1 MPRKSA
7 AAAPPPPSPADDVA
21 NEPDLADFLKQLVN
35 VDDVGVGDAGGDRF
49 LHPRGAANA
58 DAVWSDLDNLDV
70 ADPIYMSLGTGGGA
84 LGALAAADHVRERV
98 VDSPSPA
105 SVAGANGRGERDT
118 RKEVAENRRDS
129 NSPASVG
136 GEPTGSGGRGG
147 SGGPG
152 SSAASAV
159 KTFEH
164 LGETLRVLS
173 DQLRAAR
180 RPHESVPEV
189 GGADRTAEATQRRLA
204 STLDDISE
212 RLDVG
217 SLVQLFVPKLQ
228 SRTGGALVMLQTFKA
243 FTRVKT
249 VHREKFWKYHRMSE
263 GFFFNLSPG
272 GDSNLL
278 GLPGRCFLHSRP
290 EWTPSVCCYQP
301 TEYPRLGC
309 AIDCQMHSTIAL
321 PVYFDDP
328 RVRPAMPFAVM
339 ELLLDQQVT
348 DMGRV
353 FDTCVGALRGN
364 GLYTAGTDRLGTEDT
379 MRAALGS
386 KLSRVGEGND
396 VALENMC
403 HALGFPLAQCWIPND
418 DGLLIAAGAPYC
430 VKDAMAFPFRQIS
443 SQISLLGGQGPVGQ
457 AYEQGTMI
465 WVDDVQ
471 NGSQV
476 DWPLQ
481 HATALLGLH
490 GTCTCKIVLHQ
501 KHPRGGGGGAAGE
514 PIEAVLEVILP
525 SNLLIAEQ
533 QRRSVDALWNYLQN
547 STELRLVTGGAS
559 AATRAASQA
568 QAARGGGAKAT
579 ANANAARGG
588 AELNSRSSDLT
599 AAVGGDGDGAGGRAH
614 GGNLLAGIPLPGD
627 ANAEENVPTWGVTL
641 EILQQHFSKHLK
653 QAAKDLGVGSTTL
666 KRICR
671 RYGIT
676 RWPRRSLKSKQ
687 GKLQQ
692 ALKSLYTADG
702 AAAPGERSQGG
713 GDSSAHGGG
722 GASAMSLGTRD
733 SFMTDPA
740 SGGDGAND
748 ASVHG
753 PNGGVGWGLGGSLP
767 PGGLSPLTRHD
778 SITSSPLSGRAPWP
792 PVGGI
797 AGGSTLSGLKR
808 ALAADQNP
816 WGGGDG
822 GMPRPGNA
830 GGWPGGDGGG
840 IGKFQRGFSWHGGDV
855 ARRALHN
862 QAAETETREERTLHG
877 EYAFAQFGGGN
888 ANGRAWYPD
897 QGASARPS
905 PALPIPGASHAA
917 QPTNED
923 FMWNSFDSGT
933 TLASTQGGSVHGGSL
948 HGGSVHGG
956 SLHGNMGA
964 VAALNAANATHFAAA
979 SPPPPSDIDPGN
991 FLMQSGPGSPAGRPG
1006 GALKDA
1012 ADADADAR
1020 TGTGTATGPSGGTK
1034 TSGDGSG
1041 SSFDADSSGKTSS
1054 GLLSSGRGRGGG
1066 AAGAAGPGPGV
1077 VFKASR
1083 DDGDGGGLLRVRL
1096 LGDVTHAALVDRLAL
1111 CLRPLESERGFFKIK
1126 YQDDEDE
1133 WCLLSKDSDLE
1144 EAIAFAK
1151 QRRENAAAA
1160 GVATADLATA
1170 LGHVR
1175 LKIESG
1181 AVGSPA
1187 LASPTASAWGARDVG
1202 PPGTPSAARAC
1213 GASDATFTAK
1223 ISLGDGDTMRVKL
1236 LPSMS
1241 FRDLAARVMEA
1252 SGDAARRVLHFF
1264 TLVPIRPRSRG
1275 ERRSLRTFPVVTLHP
1290 RFPFNV

>member
-70 ADPIYMSLGTGGGA
+70 ADPIYMSLGAGGGA
-84 LGALAAADHVRERV
+84 LGALAAAGHVRERV

-490 GTCTCKIVLHQ
+490 GACICKIVLHR

-692 ALKSLYTADG
+692 VLKSLYTGDG
-702 AAAPGERSQGG
+702 AAEASPQGG
-713 GDSSAHGGG
+713 GDASLARASGGG
-722 GASAMSLGTRD
+722 GESAMSLGTRD
-733 SFMTDPA
+733 SFMTDPT

-753 PNGGVGWGLGGSLP
+753 PSGGGGWGVGVGGSLP
-767 PGGLSPLTRHD
+767 HGGGLSPLTRHD
-778 SITSSPLSGRAPWP
+778 SITSSPLSGRPACP
-792 PVGGI
+792 PVGGL
-797 AGGSTLSGLKR
+797 AGGHNLSGLKR

-816 WGGGDG
+816 WGGGG
-822 GMPRPGNA
+822 VGMPRPGNA
-830 GGWPGGDGGG
+830 GGRPGGDGDGVG
-840 IGKFQRGFSWHGGDV
+840 VGKFQRGFSWHGGDV

-862 QAAETETREERTLHG
+862 DAETRGEWTLHG
-877 EYAFAQFGGGN
+877 ELTFAQLGGGP
-888 ANGRAWYPD
+888 GRAGYPE
-897 QGASARPS
+897 QGAAAHPSSAW
-905 PALPIPGASHAA
+905 PIPGASHDRGGHHGGAG
-917 QPTNED
+917 PTNED
-923 FMWNSFDSGT
+923 
-933 TLASTQGGSVHGGSL
+933 
-948 HGGSVHGG
+948 
-956 SLHGNMGA
+956 
-964 VAALNAANATHFAAA
+964 
-979 SPPPPSDIDPGN
+979 
-991 FLMQSGPGSPAGRPG
+991 
-1006 GALKDA
+1006 LKDA
-1012 ADADADAR
+1012 ADADADTAGAR
-1020 TGTGTATGPSGGTK
+1020 ARATAAGPSGGTT
-1034 TSGDGSG
+1034 TSGDGGG
-1041 SSFDADSSGKTSS
+1041 SSFDADSSGKTS
-1054 GLLSSGRGRGGG
+1054 LLSPSECAA
-1066 AAGAAGPGPGV
+1066 AAGGPGV
-1077 VFKASR
+1077 VFKASICG
-1083 DDGDGGGLLRVRL
+1083 DGDGGGGLLRARL
-1096 LGDVTHAALVDRLAL
+1096 LGDVTRAALVDRLAL
-1111 CLRPLESERGFFKIK
+1111 CLRPRDPAEPGAGEKPGFKIK

-1151 QRRENAAAA
+1151 QRRERAAASGTA
-1160 GVATADLATA
+1160 ADLATA

-1175 LKIESG
+1175 IKIEG
-1181 AVGSPA
+1181 ASP
-1187 LASPTASAWGARDVG
+1187 SPTAAASALDRRADDVPARG
-1202 PPGTPSAARAC
+1202 GGTPLSAARAC
-1213 GASDATFTAK
+1213 GASDTTFTAK

-1236 LPSMS
+1236 VPGMS
-1241 FRDLAARVMEA
+1241 FRDLASVVTEA
-1252 SGDAARRVLHFF
+1252 SGGAAARRPATP
-1264 TLVPIRPRSRG
+1264 TLTYTDDADESCDLRGDADLDECRAACARSGTIRVRVTFGAGVGSRA
-1275 ERRSLRTFPVVTLHP
+1275 
-1290 RFPFNV
+1290 